1 MSLAAFR
8 AELERTLDEKTLRR
22 LVLSRPSAM
31 ELRRSLHLRPT
42 NIRGENLIQLTHRHS
57 TRDEVENLTSRAALA
72 LIETML
78 GTYFLDAHLETNEAA
93 FSLRF
98 SRKGAPHL
106 SRKKLTTNNVLS
118 ANHDRQKTR
127 LLNPMQLPW
136 LFDLGIADAKGNIL
150 PSRSAKWRQVERFVE
165 LLDHAWRDVNWSGER
180 PLQVFDMGSGKGY
193 LTFAI
198 ETWFSEIANTPVEVH
213 GIEQRHELVDLCNA
227 LAQKHH
233 RTQLSFQ
240 SGQIAITE
248 TPNIDVLIALHAC
261 NTATD
266 DAIALGVRHRAQMI
280 VCAPCCQH
288 ELRETITE
296 TAAVSGLLEHG
307 LFRQRQ
313 AQLLTDVLR
322 TLLLE
327 REGYNV
333 RVVEFVS
340 SEHTDKNLLLIA
352 TRVGKK
358 SATAQTKIDIL
369 KFSFG
374 LQSIYLEKLLT

>member
-8 AELERTLDEKTLRR
+8 AELERTLDEKTLHR

-42 NIRGENLIQLTHRHS
+42 HIRGENFIQITHRHP
-57 TRDEVENLTSRAALA
+57 TRDKVENLTSQATLQ
-72 LIETML
+72 LIAPLL
-78 GTYFLDAHLETNEAA
+78 GTHFLDAHLETNETA

-98 SRKGAPHL
+98 SRKGAPRF
-106 SRKKLTTNNVLS
+106 SRKKLTSNNVIS
-118 ANHDRQKTR
+118 VNHDRQKTR

-165 LLDHAWRDVNWSGER
+165 LLDHAWRDVSWSGER
-180 PLQVFDMGSGKGY
+180 ALQVFDMGSGKGY

-198 ETWFSEIANTPVEVH
+198 DSWFSDITGTRVEVR
-213 GIEQRHELVDLCNA
+213 GIEQRPELVDLCNA

-261 NTATD
+261 DTATD
-266 DAIALGVRHRAQMI
+266 DAIALGVKHGAETI

-288 ELRETITE
+288 ELRESISE
-296 TAAVSGLLEHG
+296 TTAISGLLEHG

-327 REGYNV
+327 REGYHV

-352 TRVGKK
+352 TRSRKR
-358 SATAQTKIDIL
+358 SATAQSKIDNL
-369 KFSFG
+369 KSSFG
-374 LQSIYLEKLLT
+374 LESIHLESLLT